1 MIRAVL
7 EGVCYHLR
15 WLLECESVK
24 VRTSDT
30 VRFVGG
36 GALSKVACQILAD
49 ITGRRIE
56 TVNNTQ
62 EVGAVGTAL
71 VVAAG
76 ERGVDVLELAR
87 RLVSVNAV
95 YEPDPS
101 KREIYDR
108 NYRVFKKL
116 YKANAALFH
125 EMNSEDGR

>member
-1 MIRAVL
+1 V
-7 EGVCYHLR
+7 
-15 WLLECESVK
+15 
-24 VRTSDT
+24 
-30 VRFVGG
+30 
-36 GALSKVACQILAD
+36 LAD

-125 EMNSEDGR
+125 EMNSEGGR